1 MHTVAGFCT
10 FVSNLLR
17 RLEGCCRWTRPGES
31 MDALFEGD
39 RVVIVIVLA
48 VVVVEVV
55 LVAIHGTVLLV
66 TTTATTNPLRML
78 L

>member
-17 RLEGCCRWTRPGES
+17 RLEGCCRWARPSET

-39 RVVIVIVLA
+39 RVVIALA

>member
-1 MHTVAGFCT
+1 MTTPDDFP
-10 FVSNLLR
+10 FVSTLNLLR
-17 RLEGCCRWTRPGES
+17 RLEGCCRWTRPGET

-39 RVVIVIVLA
+39 RVVIALA

-55 LVAIHGTVLLV
+55 LVAIHGTVLLL